1 MGNNSPKPTEIRM
14 NASLLKMGNSLSSD
28 DKASNIYKLKRIKEV
43 KKNMPNTLF
52 LVMAI
57 TIIKASSE
65 MATGLRITE
74 LENQ

>member
-1 MGNNSPKPTEIRM
+1 M